1 MVNNMITNHNNSTNT
16 LANNMKLVNTE
27 VIMIEVDGNLGPTTL
42 V

>member
-1 MVNNMITNHNNSTNT
+1 MVTNHNNSTNHT